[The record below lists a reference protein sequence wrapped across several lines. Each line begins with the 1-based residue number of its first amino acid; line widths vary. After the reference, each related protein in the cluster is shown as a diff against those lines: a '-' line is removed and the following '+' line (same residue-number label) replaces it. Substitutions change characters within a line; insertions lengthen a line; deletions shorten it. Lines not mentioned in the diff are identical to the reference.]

1 MTTRS
6 QETVLNLPWDVVDA
20 CNGLALDIGKHIMR
34 SSGNIYKNHIT
45 TMHKS

>member
-1 MTTRS
+1 MTSRS

-20 CNGLALDIGKHIMR
+20 CNGLALDIGKHNIMR
-34 SSGNIYKNHIT
+34 KLYKNHIT